1 MEPIPFSFRQ
11 IEYLLAVADS
21 GSTSAAARQLNVSQP
36 SISLTV
42 SRIEAHFGAPL
53 FLRLAGQ
60 GMQPTSFGRRKV
72 EELRLLLRQA
82 RQTLSA
88 EDADATPF
96 QLTLGVFSTL
106 GPLHAPGLVR
116 AFTERHPG
124 ARVTLVE
131 DDLSGLLQD
140 LHRGRIDLALVY
152 DVGLPSE
159 IELVHLRD
167 VQPHALVPADHR
179 LSGRDA
185 VSLSELAKDP
195 LVLINLPHSRGYFLS
210 LFQTQGLSP
219 RIGQETS
226 SIEMLRSL
234 VANGLGVGLLATDLP
249 HNLAYDGRRLHRLAL
264 TDLLPPS
271 RIALAQ
277 TTNWPPSPA
286 AEAFIELSREILG
299 GTGSHSLLTDS
310 GRPAQLNDEEFATL
324 EKVRDKTP
332 ARPVSFD

>member
-21 GSTSAAARQLNVSQP
+21 GSTSAAARALNVSQP

-42 SRIEAHFGAPL
+42 SRIEVHFGAQF

-60 GMQPTSFGRRKV
+60 GMEPTPFGRRKV

-88 EDADATPF
+88 EDADAAPF

-106 GPLHAPGLVR
+106 GPLHAPGLVH

-140 LHRGRIDLALVY
+140 LKRGRIDLALVY
-152 DVGLPSE
+152 DVGLPRE
-159 IELVHLRD
+159 VQLIHLRD
-167 VQPHALVPADHR
+167 VQPHALVSADHR
-179 LSGRDA
+179 LAGQETG
-185 VSLSELAKDP
+185 SLAELADDP

-210 LFQTQGLSP
+210 LFQMKGLSP

-249 HNLAYDGRRLHRLAL
+249 HDLAYDGRRLHRLSL
-264 TDLLPPS
+264 TDPLPPS
-271 RIALAQ
+271 RIALAH
-277 TTNWPPSPA
+277 TAIWPPSPA
-286 AEAFIELSREILG
+286 AEAFIAMSQDLLG
-299 GTGSHSLLTDS
+299 
-310 GRPAQLNDEEFATL
+310 
-324 EKVRDKTP
+324 
-332 ARPVSFD
+332 